1 MARCSRVSSTVIAA
15 FFAIIPHIEHVFPF
29 KHAQMGDDAVFPFFA
44 LVTVTDKHGW
54 SIHFFRRVLA
64 LHFCLLPFY
73 F

>member
-1 MARCSRVSSTVIAA
+1 
-15 FFAIIPHIEHVFPF
+15 
-29 KHAQMGDDAVFPFFA
+29 
-44 LVTVTDKHGW
+44 VTVTDKHGW